1 MEISVAEAP
10 LQQAN
15 YSCDLPQNEEELTRI
30 EMTSLRRKPMP
41 CMSKGEREEGEG
53 EEEE

>member
-41 CMSKGEREEGEG
+41 CMSREGEG